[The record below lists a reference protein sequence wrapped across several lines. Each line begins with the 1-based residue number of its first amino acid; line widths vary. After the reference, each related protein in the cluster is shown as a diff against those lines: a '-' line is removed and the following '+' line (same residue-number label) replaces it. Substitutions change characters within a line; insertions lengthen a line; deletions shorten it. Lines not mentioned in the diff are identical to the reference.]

1 VGNPAYVSF
10 SNAAKPQ
17 RAIWGL
23 EAVLRLGALIT
34 VPAGDKFVFVV
45 PPSQVNGLPSS
56 IRRDN

>member
-1 VGNPAYVSF
+1 
-10 SNAAKPQ
+10 
-17 RAIWGL
+17 L